1 MPFSGGAATF
11 SQQIPKV
18 ICERSCRKAKT
29 LTVKITHKKEKKRGK
44 PKKNKKKWGSD
55 AFSAGKNGK
64 KRYEGTKTDEKPVK
78 NDPAVF
84 VGQEENG
91 GSGILRRK
99 WKGRPPEKI
108 MARESTGQ
116 GFTHIT

>member
-1 MPFSGGAATF
+1 MPFSGGAASF

-29 LTVKITHKKEKKRGK
+29 LTVKITHKEEKKRGK

-55 AFSAGKNGK
+55 AFSAKQNDK
-64 KRYEGTKTDEKPVK
+64 KRYKGTKNNEKSVK
-78 NDPAVF
+78 NDPAVI
-84 VGQEENG
+84 VGRMKTAGTDFSG
-91 GSGILRRK
+91 GIK
-99 WKGRPPEKI
+99 TNRPPEMI
-108 MARESTGQ
+108 CDAGTADQ